1 MKRFY
6 IYILLFITTLAVSA
20 QSFKAS
26 APEQVQEGENFR
38 VQFVVSDAEPS
49 SFRGPKFD
57 SEGFDLLAG
66 PYTSSFSSYQVVNGN
81 ARSTSSI
88 TYTYTLCAAKKGK
101 YTIPSASVKVGD
113 KTLTTNPLSITV
125 VAGNGGAQSSNR
137 QSSRQNQ
144 SSDNVRETD
153 SGTPISAK
161 DLYMTATASKTKVH
175 EQEAILLTYKVY
187 YTVNLSSLK
196 PNMPD
201 LKGFHVQEVPLP
213 RTKEPKLEVVNG
225 RNYNTV
231 VWSQYVVFPQQTGK
245 LTIPALNFEAVVVQ
259 RVRNIDPWDAF
270 FNSGSAYTEVTKNLK
285 TPIIQIDVQA
295 LPTRPVN
302 YSGAV
307 GQFELSSELSP
318 KEVKTGEALT
328 LKLSVKGAGNM
339 KLIKTPEVQVPK
351 DFEAY
356 DPKVTDN
363 TEITRNGMEGSK
375 DFEFVYVPR
384 NPGHYTIPPVEFV
397 YFDLASNSYKT
408 LKTDAYELDIQKGK
422 NTNTGS
428 VSTYAKEDVHELNSD
443 IYFIKSGQAK
453 FAKNDTDTF
462 FSSMPYVLCYVLPL
476 LVFAIIVALF
486 RKQAK
491 ANANIALVK
500 TRKANKMAQKRL
512 RLAKKLMGENKK
524 NEFYDEVMRA
534 LYGYVGD
541 KLSISVA
548 ELNKD
553 NIREKL
559 TSRNF
564 NENLILSV
572 IDTLDEC
579 EFARFAPVESGNTM
593 DKFYNQVIELI
604 EKMEDSLKK

>member
-6 IYILLFITTLAVSA
+6 IYILLFVASLTVSA

-26 APEQVQEGENFR
+26 VPEQVQEGENFR

-66 PYTSSFSSYQVVNGN
+66 PYTSSFSSYQVINGN
-81 ARSTSSI
+81 AKSTSSI
-88 TYTYTLCAAKKGK
+88 TYTYTLCAVKKGK
-101 YTIPSASVKVGD
+101 YTIPAASVKVGD
-113 KTLTTNPLSITV
+113 KTLTTNPVAITV
-125 VAGNGGAQSSNR
+125 VAGSGGSQSSGR
-137 QSSRQNQ
+137 RGSSQSQAQ
-144 SSDNVRETD
+144 DNIRETD

-213 RTKEPKLEVVNG
+213 RTKEPTLEVVNG

-259 RVRNIDPWDAF
+259 RTRNIDPWDAF

-285 TPIIQIDVQA
+285 TPSIQIEVQP
-295 LPTRPVN
+295 LPARPAN

-307 GQFELSSELSP
+307 GQFELTSDLSP

-328 LKLSVKGAGNM
+328 LKLTVKGAGNM

-375 DFEFVYVPR
+375 EFEFVYVPR
-384 NPGHYTIPPVEFV
+384 NPGNYTIPPVEFV

-408 LKTDAYELDIQKGK
+408 LKTEAYELDIQKGK
-422 NTNTGS
+422 NTNAGS

-443 IYFIKSGQAK
+443 IYYIKSGNAK
-453 FAKNDTDTF
+453 FVKNDTDTF
-462 FSSMPYVLCYVLPL
+462 FNSLQYILCYLIPL
-476 LVFAIIVALF
+476 VVFAGIVILF

-534 LYGYVGD
+534 LYGYVSD
-541 KLSISVA
+541 KLSIPVA

-559 TSRNF
+559 ATRNF
-564 NENLILSV
+564 NDDLTASV
-572 IDTLDEC
+572 ISTLDEC

-593 DKFYNQVIELI
+593 EKFYNQVINLI
-604 EKMEDSLKK
+604 ENVEDSFKK